1 MKNRSF
7 TGDFDAPVFSHRDMI
22 GFTSVALS
30 TYRSWQKLGH
40 VSFGIRRNAT
50 RFDYSA
56 KDLIMI
62 RAINQLAIWN
72 SLPVAKAAQAVSL
85 ASDWIDSNLCA
96 KDLLSAEA
104 TLLVFEDDRPALAE
118 TFAELKNIM
127 FSSGKPLVVMP
138 LGSFLSECLNDLEH
152 GQVSES
158 LAATSP
164 ALRAGRP
171 LDI

>member
-7 TGDFDAPVFSHRDMI
+7 TGDFDAPVFSHGDMI
-22 GFTSVALS
+22 AFTGVALS

-40 VSFGIRRNAT
+40 VSFGIRRNST

-56 KDLIMI
+56 KDLIKI

-72 SLPVAKAAQAVSL
+72 SLPVAKAVSAVGI
-85 ASDWIDSNLCA
+85 ASDWIDNNLCG

-104 TLLVFEDDRPALAE
+104 TLLVFEDNRPALAE
-118 TFAELKNIM
+118 SFAELKNIM
-127 FSSGKPLVVMP
+127 FSSGRPLVVVP
-138 LGSFLSECLNDLEH
+138 LGSFLSEALNDLEY

-158 LAATSP
+158 LTAHSP
-164 ALRAGRP
+164 ALMAVAR
-171 LDI
+171 